1 MRLFLYRIK
10 LPLKVIKLKKGTFFL
25 WLLFTIIAGLLGP
38 IINIANNWGFND
50 LPISL
55 SLFLRIAELVLFI
68 HSLSY

>member
-38 IINIANNWGFND
+38 IINIANNCGFND

-55 SLFLRIAELVLFI
+55 SVLRIAELVLFI